1 MRPLAVNL
9 ELGTLNSEHKL
20 WSHAWPFIR
29 AQSRDAAAGL
39 LITMLGIGASLL
51 QPWPMKIIVDNILV
65 GSQPMP
71 RWLGRMYDSKPGALL
86 AVCGGLLMIYAL
98 RGALSAWGTTHLV
111 RAGLRMTYELRC
123 RLYEHLQKLGLVFHD
138 NRAVGDSIYRVTGD
152 TFSIQTIF
160 NGGLVPLISSTL
172 TLAGILVVMLRFDVV
187 LTLLALAVS
196 PAMALT
202 MKFFNKR
209 ISDMSVEYH
218 TRESKVS
225 AITQESLAAIRTV
238 QAFAREE
245 QEIERFD
252 FGAAHSVEAN
262 LRLTRTQ
269 VVSSFLIGLIT
280 SVGTVAMIWFGG
292 LRVLAGRLSV
302 GEVLVFI
309 SYVGML
315 YGPMNT
321 ISGLAGTVQGAF
333 ARFRRVA
340 EILETLPTI
349 RDLLNARP
357 LTRCDGVVR
366 FDNVWF
372 GYDPNKPVLKGIDF
386 EARPGQMIALVG
398 PSGVGKTTLLSLLLR
413 FYDPQKGRVLVDGA
427 DVREFQYRSLR
438 RQIGIVPQEP
448 VLFSTTVAENI
459 AYGRPEATRDEII
472 EAAKQA
478 EAHEFVMAMAQGYD
492 TPIGERGVLLSGGQ
506 RQRLALARA
515 FLKKSSIL
523 ILDEP
528 TAALDAETEA
538 AVLRALDRLRK
549 ARTVLV
555 VAHRLSTVRQA
566 DVLLVIHDG
575 QIVERG
581 THAELV
587 AEDGHYAR
595 VAQLQFSSSSR

>member
-1 MRPLAVNL
+1 MKLRDGETVKRRELLA
-9 ELGTLNSEHKL
+9 
-20 WSHAWPFIR
+20 HAWPFIR
-29 AQSRDAAAGL
+29 AQRRDAMAGL
-39 LITMLGIGASLL
+39 AITMLGIGASLL
-51 QPWPMKIIVDNILV
+51 QPWPMKIIVDSILV
-65 GSQPMP
+65 GSRPMP
-71 RWLGRMYDSKPGALL
+71 RWLGNFGENKPAALL
-86 AVCGGLLMIYAL
+86 VVCGGLLLIYAL
-98 RGALSAWGTTHLV
+98 RGALSAWGTTYLV

-152 TFSIQTIF
+152 TYSIQTIF
-160 NGGLVPLISSTL
+160 NGGLIPLVSSMVTL
-172 TLAGILVVMLRFDVV
+172 IGILAVMLRFDVA

-196 PAMALT
+196 PALAVT
-202 MKFFNKR
+202 MKVFNKR

-245 QEIERFD
+245 QEIQRFD
-252 FGAAHSVEAN
+252 LGAAQSVEAN

-280 SVGTVAMIWFGG
+280 SMGTVAMIWIGG
-292 LRVLAGRLSV
+292 QRVLAGRLTV
-302 GEVLVFI
+302 GELLVFI

-340 EILETLPTI
+340 EILDTLPTI
-349 RDLLNARP
+349 RDLPGARP

-366 FDNVWF
+366 FENVWF

-413 FYDPQKGRVLVDGA
+413 FYDPQKGRVLVDGQG
-427 DVREFQYRSLR
+427 VREFQYRSLR

-459 AYGRPEATRDEII
+459 AYGRPDATRDEIV

-478 EAHEFVMAMAQGYD
+478 EAHEFVGAMARGYD

-549 ARTVLV
+549 ARTVFV
-555 VAHRLSTVRQA
+555 VAHRLSTVREA
-566 DVLLVIHDG
+566 TVLLVMHDG

-581 THAELV
+581 THTELI
-587 AEDGHYAR
+587 AKGGHYAR
-595 VAQLQFSSSSR
+595 VVQLQFGT